1 MKKLLLA
8 ATIGALTLT
17 SCEKKS
23 EDHATH
29 EATTEHQNHESMDD
43 KDNADHEPSEIKLK
57 LNDGKKWEMNAEMKP
72 YINDMEQQIIAY
84 NPKTDDY
91 KMLAKNLSETNE
103 NLIKSC
109 TIKGTPHEVLHAW
122 LMPHMEKIEQLKNAQ
137 TKEDADKI
145 VGDLKRS
152 MTTYHE
158 YFN

>member
-1 MKKLLLA
+1 MA

-17 SCEKKS
+17 SCEKKN
-23 EDHATH
+23 EDHATR
-29 EATTEHQNHESMDD
+29 EATTEHQNHESMDNQD
-43 KDNADHEPSEIKLK
+43 HADHEPSEVKLK

-72 YINDMEQQIIAY
+72 YINDMEQQLIAY
-84 NPKTDDY
+84 NPQTDDY
-91 KMLAKNLSETNE
+91 KVLAKNLSETNE

-109 TIKGTPHEVLHAW
+109 TIKGTQHEVLHAW

-145 VGDLKRS
+145 VGDLKQS
-152 MTTYHE
+152 MTTYHK